1 MVLLDA
7 LSDLMAGLLFVFIVI
22 VLVFA
27 YKLNKATEAREDAVK
42 EFRSTQAIR
51 RNMLETIRENLEK
64 HGITDIEINPETGVL
79 SLREGILF
87 PSGSTDLSI
96 GGKEALSILALV
108 LNDVLPC
115 YAGSYDSVR
124 LPGCADGL
132 ANGSLEA
139 VFVEGHTDSIPVSGA
154 NRYRDNWNLSTA
166 RAIAVFSEMTLRRDL
181 DRLEQAGQQQI
192 ADDLH
197 DHQQGGNGRLFPVRL
212 EKNPQVPYYV
222 HNALMLTLPAGKVV
236 DKAGAYSPFARTRL
250 SRILI
255 RKSRNRLTSSGLN
268 PCSASPARVWLIC
281 AMSAWI
287 DRAAAAR

>member
-1 MVLLDA
+1 MRSSGRRASQDA
-7 LSDLMAGLLFVFIVI
+7 GAWGGQLISLSDLMAGLLFVFIVI

-166 RAIAVFSEMTLRRDL
+166 RAIAVFSEMTLRQPSL
-181 DRLEQAGQQQI
+181 DALKNAASQPLFSISGYSDRRPYSGDRRSNLTE
-192 ADDLH
+192 
-197 DHQQGGNGRLFPVRL
+197 NGRALNRRIDVRFVMTYPRDP
-212 EKNPQVPYYV
+212 EAV
-222 HNALMLTLPAGKVV
+222 
-236 DKAGAYSPFARTRL
+236 
-250 SRILI
+250 
-255 RKSRNRLTSSGLN
+255 
-268 PCSASPARVWLIC
+268 SATNKELDAQPR
-281 AMSAWI
+281 
-287 DRAAAAR
+287 R